1 MGTGHHLE
9 HGQSAVNRA
18 VVEYAP
24 ERGAVQILLLLM
36 VEQNALEIPFRL
48 KDVMYWNAQV

>member
-18 VVEYAP
+18 VVEHAP
-24 ERGAVQILLLLM
+24 EREAVQILLLPM
-36 VEQNALEIPFRL
+36 VEQTALEMPFRL
-48 KDVMYWNAQV
+48 KAVMSKNAQV